1 MSKTNKYRI
10 NKYRNYKK
18 NKTKKHSK
26 LGRGKSVSKNRQLVS
41 FLKQQG
47 SLSYKDGDKTI
58 QLKIDDDV
66 VDKIDSILKKQYNER
81 NNNKKYIM
89 KELEK
94 IKEAFHELDEM
105 YPGNFRDIYRNIN
118 RLEKMSFDE
127 FTNDLL
133 EERREELDDIKQE
146 AIELIEI
153 IVENER
159 MAESE
164 MENYNSS
171 TLASVQRILAQLN

>member
-1 MSKTNKYRI
+1 MALSAYDLLWEISQHEIGNIDEIFT
-10 NKYRNYKK
+10 
-18 NKTKKHSK
+18 TKD
-26 LGRGKSVSKNRQLVS
+26 LKNR
-41 FLKQQG
+41 FK
-47 SLSYKDGDKTI
+47 
-58 QLKIDDDV
+58 
-66 VDKIDSILKKQYNER
+66 
-81 NNNKKYIM
+81 
-89 KELEK
+89 
-94 IKEAFHELDEM
+94 
-105 YPGNFRDIYRNIN
+105 
-118 RLEKMSFDE
+118 KMSFDE

-171 TLASVQRILAQLN
+171 TLANVQRILAQLN